1 MLLHPGLPLQCQET
15 LRNPSWVVKD
25 AKPKNRKPYIANNER
40 FEVTKVAR
48 GMVNLEGVRK
58 VVTTRG
64 SEVIISEEARKVTC
78 PLKQLQRY
86 FRLGYA
92 TTVHSSQGATI
103 SEPFTIWEWERMSRQ
118 LRYTAVGRAK
128 SLDQVNLAPMQPRYQ
143 EDVDEDAEEARVIQQ
158 KLRTYKRQD
167 VDVGRRHPWS
177 AYPSKEDVL
186 ASLHAADYK
195 CEHCQCSMRVVHKPG
210 DLAQW
215 TLQRKD
221 NSRGHLVGNVVN
233 YCLECNKKAPELSHM
248 AAPESDSE
256 DE

>member
-1 MLLHPGLPLQCQET
+1 M
-15 LRNPSWVVKD
+15 
-25 AKPKNRKPYIANNER
+25 
-40 FEVTKVAR
+40 
-48 GMVNLEGVRK
+48 
-58 VVTTRG
+58 
-64 SEVIISEEARKVTC
+64 
-78 PLKQLQRY
+78 
-86 FRLGYA
+86 
-92 TTVHSSQGATI
+92 
-103 SEPFTIWEWERMSRQ
+103 
-118 LRYTAVGRAK
+118 
-128 SLDQVNLAPMQPRYQ
+128 
-143 EDVDEDAEEARVIQQ
+143 DEDAEEARVIQQ

-233 YCLECNKKAPELSHM
+233 YCLECNKKAPERSHM
-248 AAPESDSE
+248 VAPESDSE